1 MARPLPPTT
10 FNLDRCCRPRC
21 PTHLE
26 EFRDHVPYKSIMK
39 EVEILKLL
47 SGRLDALADEHSTF
61 AEALLPI
68 SAGVLRIA
76 TVLEVLVI
84 SKSRERPM

>member
-1 MARPLPPTT
+1 
-10 FNLDRCCRPRC
+10 
-21 PTHLE
+21 
-26 EFRDHVPYKSIMK
+26 VPYKSIMK